1 MDFIVNHPTISKFLS
16 QFPSENWNEVIIS
29 AILNGIPSITP
40 SFHSGNKSDSSPIPF
55 LKQQLNSMK
64 EELEKLNTSLEG
76 PKNSLK
82 FLTKRPS
89 PEKKTPRKCDGK
101 TEETPRFQKFSP
113 AKKSVSPIRSKI
125 PLKSSS
131 QTRYKSSNQWHITKP
146 PSNKTRTI
154 PKYLQNVDSKIKN
167 DVHKDI
173 ANYMSLI
180 EYTTNDTIEKNSLS
194 MIDLSDKDTRKESQV
209 IFFDS
214 NESKSN
220 SFSMNSE
227 VRLIN
232 TLEGTFTNK
241 EITHKAHP
249 SQEIHQYRN
258 VDTPRYPS
266 EYHKDNQESDI
277 LNIAESFLSGDLIA
291 ELSELNMNFD
301 RSKCAKSQQVPPL
314 DLLSS
319 EENITPFR
327 QR

>member
-1 MDFIVNHPTISKFLS
+1 
-16 QFPSENWNEVIIS
+16 
-29 AILNGIPSITP
+29 
-40 SFHSGNKSDSSPIPF
+40 
-55 LKQQLNSMK
+55 
-64 EELEKLNTSLEG
+64 
-76 PKNSLK
+76 
-82 FLTKRPS
+82 
-89 PEKKTPRKCDGK
+89 
-101 TEETPRFQKFSP
+101 
-113 AKKSVSPIRSKI
+113 
-125 PLKSSS
+125 
-131 QTRYKSSNQWHITKP
+131 
-146 PSNKTRTI
+146 
-154 PKYLQNVDSKIKN
+154 
-167 DVHKDI
+167 
-173 ANYMSLI
+173 MSLI

-327 QR
+327 QRWEEATKDIGKKTEPESKNKDFRINNTSSVDFFSGRSSGMMMVQTPSPLPYDDKLGPMFQDASYSKYF